1 MLKRIK
7 KSGGFSL
14 IELLAV
20 LAILSILMA
29 VAVPATAGYIKSA
42 RRAAAYTESQI
53 AADAVQL
60 YLYDEKEAGRLTVGK
75 LHKLMNLN
83 LSDPENVLADYISGG
98 QKNSRIVSVDAD
110 LKTGQLKKLIYENK
124 FVKVSLTV
132 DEDGTRN
139 MEEDTM
145 DKADYCHEKT
155 SCLFIYFKRFFPLR
169 DRRMVLRDPLY
180 ICGSVDEGRCEND
193 GDYLCYHVSH
203 LCGRC
208 HSSGYCKMVRPMVK
222 RTSRFFKS

>member
-1 MLKRIK
+1 MKLKDTGLTGK
-7 KSGGFSL
+7 
-14 IELLAV
+14 ELK
-20 LAILSILMA
+20 AIVRKYMVETYPRFDFIA
-29 VAVPATAGYIKSA
+29 ESA
-42 RRAAAYTESQI
+42 EGM
-53 AADAVQL
+53 

-145 DKADYCHEKT
+145 DKAD
-155 SCLFIYFKRFFPLR
+155 
-169 DRRMVLRDPLY
+169 
-180 ICGSVDEGRCEND
+180 
-193 GDYLCYHVSH
+193 
-203 LCGRC
+203 
-208 HSSGYCKMVRPMVK
+208 
-222 RTSRFFKS
+222 

>member
-132 DEDGTRN
+132 DETR
-139 MEEDTM
+139 
-145 DKADYCHEKT
+145 ADYCHEKT

>member
-14 IELLAV
+14 IELLAVLAV

-145 DKADYCHEKT
+145 DRAD
-155 SCLFIYFKRFFPLR
+155 
-169 DRRMVLRDPLY
+169 
-180 ICGSVDEGRCEND
+180 
-193 GDYLCYHVSH
+193 
-203 LCGRC
+203 
-208 HSSGYCKMVRPMVK
+208 
-222 RTSRFFKS
+222 

>member
-60 YLYDEKEAGRLTVGK
+60 YLYDEAGRLTVGK

-145 DKADYCHEKT
+145 DKAD
-155 SCLFIYFKRFFPLR
+155 
-169 DRRMVLRDPLY
+169 
-180 ICGSVDEGRCEND
+180 
-193 GDYLCYHVSH
+193 
-203 LCGRC
+203 
-208 HSSGYCKMVRPMVK
+208 
-222 RTSRFFKS
+222 

>member
-75 LHKLMNLN
+75 LHKLMNL
-83 LSDPENVLADYISGG
+83 SDPENVLADYISGG

-145 DKADYCHEKT
+145 DRAD
-155 SCLFIYFKRFFPLR
+155 
-169 DRRMVLRDPLY
+169 
-180 ICGSVDEGRCEND
+180 
-193 GDYLCYHVSH
+193 
-203 LCGRC
+203 
-208 HSSGYCKMVRPMVK
+208 
-222 RTSRFFKS
+222 

>member
-42 RRAAAYTESQI
+42 RRAAAYTQI

-145 DKADYCHEKT
+145 DKAD
-155 SCLFIYFKRFFPLR
+155 
-169 DRRMVLRDPLY
+169 
-180 ICGSVDEGRCEND
+180 
-193 GDYLCYHVSH
+193 
-203 LCGRC
+203 
-208 HSSGYCKMVRPMVK
+208 
-222 RTSRFFKS
+222 

>member
-83 LSDPENVLADYISGG
+83 LSDGKCSGRLYFRW
-98 QKNSRIVSVDAD
+98 SE
-110 LKTGQLKKLIYENK
+110 KLQ
-124 FVKVSLTV
+124 
-132 DEDGTRN
+132 
-139 MEEDTM
+139 
-145 DKADYCHEKT
+145 
-155 SCLFIYFKRFFPLR
+155 
-169 DRRMVLRDPLY
+169 DR
-180 ICGSVDEGRCEND
+180 ICGRRSEN
-193 GDYLCYHVSH
+193 
-203 LCGRC
+203 RT
-208 HSSGYCKMVRPMVK
+208 VK
-222 RTSRFFKS
+222 ETDL

>member
-60 YLYDEKEAGRLTVGK
+60 YLYDEKEAGRLTREFDTSK
-75 LHKLMNLN
+75 LK
-83 LSDPENVLADYISGG
+83 
-98 QKNSRIVSVDAD
+98 RIPQS
-110 LKTGQLKKLIYENK
+110 LETGLF
-124 FVKVSLTV
+124 FVKF
-132 DEDGTRN
+132 
-139 MEEDTM
+139 
-145 DKADYCHEKT
+145 
-155 SCLFIYFKRFFPLR
+155 LFL
-169 DRRMVLRDPLY
+169 LY
-180 ICGSVDEGRCEND
+180 SNI
-193 GDYLCYHVSH
+193 
-203 LCGRC
+203 
-208 HSSGYCKMVRPMVK
+208 
-222 RTSRFFKS
+222 

>member
-83 LSDPENVLADYISGG
+83 LSDPENCSGRLYFRW
-98 QKNSRIVSVDAD
+98 SE
-110 LKTGQLKKLIYENK
+110 KLQ
-124 FVKVSLTV
+124 
-132 DEDGTRN
+132 
-139 MEEDTM
+139 
-145 DKADYCHEKT
+145 
-155 SCLFIYFKRFFPLR
+155 
-169 DRRMVLRDPLY
+169 DR
-180 ICGSVDEGRCEND
+180 ICGRRSEN
-193 GDYLCYHVSH
+193 
-203 LCGRC
+203 RT
-208 HSSGYCKMVRPMVK
+208 VK
-222 RTSRFFKS
+222 ETDL